1 MMVDRQEATN
11 DLVQMAKE
19 NDGKL
24 VDLLEA
30 VTLIN
35 EIYDSRGI
43 CLECCLRYEN
53 SSCPMAVH
61 TDAYGWT
68 YESKDNGYCHKFM
81 SHSCR

>member
-1 MMVDRQEATN
+1 MIKRQEATN

-35 EIYDSRGI
+35 KIYDSRGT
-43 CLECCLRYEN
+43 CFECAYWVEE
-53 SSCPMAVH
+53 
-61 TDAYGWT
+61 AYGKCMIT
-68 YESKDNGYCHKFM
+68 GTCHHKDFFCGSFGQVRTEVSKK
-81 SHSCR
+81 